1 MQTPCLDM
9 LRGAPHAGSS
19 SQLLAYDFPDQARDD
34 VALGLFGCLQ
44 HLVLL
49 GGQVKLDRFLH
60 ERAQLVRLDPGLSP
74 IIARAPSPL
83 APGSQARA
91 RHQRRA
97 GWRSPSLVVVWL
109 IFGPIISIGDL
120 IEVARRLASGR
131 DKAINEFIDA
141 VGDLGTV
148 GCEFSD

>member
-1 MQTPCLDM
+1 
-9 LRGAPHAGSS
+9 
-19 SQLLAYDFPDQARDD
+19 
-34 VALGLFGCLQ
+34 
-44 HLVLL
+44 
-49 GGQVKLDRFLH
+49 
-60 ERAQLVRLDPGLSP
+60 
-74 IIARAPSPL
+74 
-83 APGSQARA
+83 
-91 RHQRRA
+91 
-97 GWRSPSLVVVWL
+97 LVVVWL